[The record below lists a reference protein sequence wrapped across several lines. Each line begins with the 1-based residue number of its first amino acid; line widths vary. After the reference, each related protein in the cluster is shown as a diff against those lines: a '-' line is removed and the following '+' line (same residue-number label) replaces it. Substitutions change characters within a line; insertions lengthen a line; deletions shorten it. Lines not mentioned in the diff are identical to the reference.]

1 LFCVKVV
8 LCYATLPAFQMQTL
22 RPSRS
27 ISWQLRKQ
35 RQAQAYD
42 PTPFKQPGIEYE
54 GDHSVQRFRA
64 IAEQK

>member
-1 LFCVKVV
+1 LFCVKVK

-27 ISWQLRKQ
+27 ISWQRRNQ
-35 RQAQAYD
+35 RRAQAYD
-42 PTPFKQPGIEYE
+42 PTAIRQQGIDFE
-54 GDHSVQRFRA
+54 GDHSVQQFRA